1 MFGKLRPLI
10 FKLDPELAHNLA
22 IKALKYNYAPSNKI
36 PKNNCIE
43 TEIFGKKISN
53 PVGLAAGFD
62 KDAEVYNSLF
72 KLGFGFVEVG
82 TVTPLKQYG
91 NPKPRVFR
99 LEEDEALIN
108 RLGFNNSGADIVSTR
123 IKSNPPNGLFG
134 INIGPNKDTSNRVD
148 DYLIGLRKFYNL
160 ADYLTLNISSPN
172 TENLRS
178 FHNEN
183 ELDELLS
190 KIEKEKKT
198 LKTNVPIA
206 VKVSPDINEEDVEK
220 ISEILYQHNISTVI
234 ISNSTDKNRENLKN
248 INKVEKGGLSGKPLE
263 IKSNLLINKF
273 FKILKTKIKIIGVGG
288 VDSGKSVYEKIIN
301 GASLVQLYTGMVYQ
315 GPNIVSKISNEL
327 IEIIKNHGVKN
338 ISELVGTKKW
348 PWLVTLERLYN
359 HIFYVEK
366 MWINRQNTSQGS

>member
-1 MFGKLRPLI
+1 MFGKLRSLI

-108 RLGFNNSGADIVSTR
+108 RLGFNNSGADIVSSR

-273 FKILKTKIKIIGVGG
+273 FKVLKTKIKIIGVGG

-338 ISELVGTKKW
+338 ISELVGTKK
-348 PWLVTLERLYN
+348 
-359 HIFYVEK
+359 
-366 MWINRQNTSQGS
+366 